1 MSEHLTKTEA
11 KKRLEQLRKAI
22 NYHRFLYHAEDRQ
35 EISDAA
41 LDSLKYE
48 LSQIESEYPD
58 LITEDSPSQRVAG
71 KPLPELK
78 KVRHEVEQWSFN
90 DAFSEED
97 MRDFDARV
105 KRFLKEDFGGDA
117 APSYDTELKIDGLKV
132 VLTYKKGMLVLGAT
146 RGDGVFGE
154 DVTHN
159 VRTIETVPLTL
170 TEPVDIIVEGEV
182 WMKKSDFLALNKAR
196 EKEGEALFANPRN
209 VSAGSIRQ
217 LDSKIAASRKLQ
229 MFVYDIAQSD
239 DFPKTQIE
247 ELERLKNLGFWV
259 NPYFE
264 QCKDIDEV
272 ISFREKWRTKAKKEN
287 YWIDGVVVKV
297 NEKNY
302 QDVLGFTGKAPRFAI
317 AYKFPA
323 EQVTTVVEDI
333 ALQVGRTGVVTP
345 VAHLWPVSV
354 AGSIVSRATLHNED
368 EIKRLDVRIGDTV
381 VLQKAGDVIPDIVV
395 VVKEARSGK
404 EKPYVFPAYV
414 EACDG
419 PIERIPGQA
428 AHRCV
433 NKNSFAQQKRKFYHF
448 VGKHAFDIDGLGP
461 KIIDLLLENNLITA
475 YDDIFT
481 LEEGDLIGLPG
492 FAEKAAK
499 NLVGAIATRKKIP
512 LSRFIVA
519 LSIGQVGEETAIDLA
534 EAFGT
539 LEKIEK
545 STSEELEKVDGVG
558 SVVARSIK
566 DWFKEK
572 KNQAL
577 LKRLLEHVTIEKM
590 THKKKSGALS
600 GKTFVL
606 TGTLESL
613 SRDVAKE
620 RVRALGG
627 DVSGSVSSQ
636 TSYVVAGAD
645 PGSKYDKAQKLGITI
660 LSEKEFLKML

>member
-1 MSEHLTKTEA
+1 MEEKMTKKTA
-11 KKRLEQLRKAI
+11 GKRLEQLRKAI
-22 NYHRFLYHAEDRQ
+22 NYHRYLYHVEDRQ

-48 LSQIESEYPD
+48 LSKIESEYPD
-58 LITEDSPSQRVAG
+58 LITLYSPSQRVAG

-105 KRFLKEDFGGDA
+105 KRFLKEDFRGA
-117 APSYDTELKIDGLKV
+117 VAPSYTAELKIDGLKV
-132 VLTYKKGMLVLGAT
+132 VLTYKKGLLALGAT

-154 DVTHN
+154 DVTQN
-159 VRTIETVPLTL
+159 VRTIETVPLKL
-170 TEPVDIIVEGEV
+170 KEPVDIIVEGEV
-182 WMKKSDFLALNKAR
+182 WMKKSDFLALNKIR

-209 VSAGSIRQ
+209 VAAGSIRQ

-229 MFVYDIAQSD
+229 MFVYDIAQAD
-239 DFPKTQIE
+239 HFPETQTE
-247 ELERLKNLGFWV
+247 ELKRLKDLGFWV
-259 NPYFE
+259 NPHFE
-264 QCKDIDEV
+264 QCKDIDAV
-272 ISFREKWRTKAKKEN
+272 IAFREAWRTKAKKED
-287 YWIDGVVVKV
+287 YQIDGVVVKV
-297 NEKNY
+297 SEKKY
-302 QDVLGFTGKAPRFAI
+302 QDALGFTGKAPRFAI

-333 ALQVGRTGVVTP
+333 VLQVGRTGVVTP
-345 VAHLWPVSV
+345 VAHLRPVSV

-381 VLQKAGDVIPDIVV
+381 VLQKAGDVIPDIVA

-414 EACDG
+414 EACSG

-481 LEEGDLIGLPG
+481 LEEGDLIGLSG

-499 NLVGAIATRKKIP
+499 NLVGAVTVRKKIS

-545 STSEELEKVDGVG
+545 ATAEELEKVEGIG

-577 LKRLLEHVTIEKM
+577 LKRLLKQVTIEKM
-590 THKKKSGALS
+590 THKKKSGVLS

-613 SRDVAKE
+613 SRDAAKE
-620 RVRALGG
+620 RIRALGG

-645 PGSKYDKAQKLGITI
+645 PGSKYDKAQKLGVTT